1 MEVKEAVKAALEYV
15 EEAFANMELTNV
27 GLEEVVYDDRKAQWK
42 VTVGFSRPW
51 DYPQSLHLL
60 AIKSSRPVG
69 RSSRPVGRTYKVVE
83 IRDSDGK
90 ATAIKM
96 REVGEDE

>member
-1 MEVKEAVKAALEYV
+1 MEVKEAVKTALEYV
-15 EEAFANMELTNV
+15 EEVFVHTDLSNV

-51 DYPQSLHLL
+51 DYYHQPGALS
-60 AIKSSRPVG
+60 AIKG
-69 RSSRPVGRTYKVVE
+69 SRPVGRTYKVVE

-96 REVGEDE
+96 REVGGDE

>member
-1 MEVKEAVKAALEYV
+1 MEVKEAVKEALEFV
-15 EEAFANMELTNV
+15 ADAFSDADLSNL
-27 GLEEVVYDDRKAQWK
+27 GLEEVEYDDAEARWK

-51 DYPQSLHLL
+51 DYPQPS
-60 AIKSSRPVG
+60 AIETITEGAFTKRPNRAV
-69 RSSRPVGRTYKVVE
+69 SRTYKVVE

-96 REVGEDE
+96 RELAVDE